1 MIATVAFSSCEKDPI
16 GGTATQKVAGEWY
29 VKYEALNNAGEVLYE
44 YMDLSDAANPPE
56 FALVN
61 TYNTA
66 SNVADKMYISDIN
79 DFTTGA
85 YSGAYNFFGFQVLV
99 DVDQAAGTFS
109 TKDYVQNNQPIINYD
124 KYECD
129 NKFLSIKIANGKIGF
144 GEGKQKNGSPA
155 DSISFDLYI
164 EESGL
169 YELFVVMYNE
179 GILPGAVVDMAD
191 PEAEAAS
198 KIDHFRISGVR
209 YSGLVENE

>member
-44 YMDLSDAANPPE
+44 YKDLSDAANPPE

-85 YSGAYNFFGFQVLV
+85 YSGAFNFFGFQVLV

-109 TKDYVQNNQPIINYD
+109 TKDYVQNNQPIVH
-124 KYECD
+124 YEANECEIS
-129 NKFLSIKIANGKIGF
+129 NTKVKVVNGKIAF
-144 GEGKQKNGSPA
+144 GAGKQPNGSVA
-155 DSISFDLYI
+155 DSISFDLYFD
-164 EESGL
+164 ESSMENLFQAL
-169 YELFVVMYNE
+169 YYEQIVPLAVYN
-179 GILPGAVVDMAD
+179 MAKPD
-191 PEAEAAS
+191 AEAAS